1 MSTYKMPTIREGDT
15 GCAVA
20 MLQGILAWRDGDG
33 NGNPFYT
40 GEVDGEYGPKTAA
53 AVEKYQFLMHELGAD
68 FDVDGICGNQT
79 WDSLL
84 AMLPK
89 A

>member
-1 MSTYKMPTIREGDT
+1 MSTYKIPMIEQGDE

-33 NGNPFYT
+33 KGTPFYS

-53 AVEKYQFLMHELGAD
+53 AVRKYQFLMRELGAD
-68 FDVDGICGNQT
+68 FDVDGICGDQT

-89 A
+89 V

>member
-1 MSTYKMPTIREGDT
+1 MSTYKMPQIREGDE

-20 MLQGILAWRDGDG
+20 ILQGILAWRDGDG
-33 NGNPFYT
+33 KGNPFYG
-40 GEVDGEYGPKTAA
+40 GEIDGEYGAQTAA
-53 AVEKYQFLMHELGAD
+53 AVRKYQFLMRELGAD
-68 FDVDGICGNQT
+68 FMVDGICGDQT

-84 AMLPK
+84 AMLPR